1 MARIMSTTLASVG
14 SSKPL
19 TVNLSAIP
27 INVSVAVLVSPGA
40 VLTYNV
46 EHMYQ
51 DILTQVP
58 DQEFW
63 FPFLTGETTTQD
75 GYYGYPITAVRLNIT
90 SYTSGSATIQVI
102 QAGVKN

>member
-19 TVNLSAIP
+19 TINLNVIP
-27 INVSVAVLVSPGA
+27 INVGVAVLVSAGS

-51 DILTQVP
+51 DILTRVP
-58 DQEFW
+58 DEEFW
-63 FPFLTGETTTQD
+63 FQFLTGETTTQD
-75 GYYGYPITAVRLNIT
+75 GYYGYPITAVRLTLT
-90 SYTSGSATIQVI
+90 SYTSGSATLQVI
-102 QAGVKN
+102 QAGVN